1 MFHHLKD
8 KKIPIIYAVLFPL
21 LLISLIALGHYI
33 CSNISLNKYIVSIEG
48 ELAYYTLTTDKL
60 IAKVKNLTQ
69 NLSDRTV
76 QRDLYQQ
83 RYNEEKGRMDTFSYQ
98 ITDIKSTVGDLE
110 KLNQIDEELLMKYSK
125 VYFLN
130 ENYSPELLTKI
141 PSEYTYNTNKEYAF
155 HSKAWFFLKA
165 MLSDASASST
175 DLKII
180 SAYRSFYT
188 QGEVKSGYTM
198 IYGSGSNQFS
208 ADQGYSEH
216 QLGTTVDLTTSK
228 IGSSFTGFE
237 KTEAYQWLLDNA
249 YKYGFILS
257 YPKDNSYYQFEPWHW
272 RFVGRVLAAKLN
284 QDKKNFY
291 DLEQREID
299 LYRISFFD

>member
-1 MFHHLKD
+1 MLRMKNI
-8 KKIPIIYAVLFPL
+8 KIPIGYAIFIPL
-21 LLISLIALGHYI
+21 ILISFISLGYFI
-33 CSNISLNKYIVSIEG
+33 LSNLSLNKYIVSLEG
-48 ELAYYTLTTDKL
+48 KLAYYTLTTDKL
-60 IAKVKNLTQ
+60 IAKAKDLSQ

-83 RYNEEKGRMDTFSYQ
+83 RYNEEKNRMDNLSYQ
-98 ITDIKSTVGDLE
+98 IIDIKDTVGDLE

-125 VYFLN
+125 IYFLN
-130 ENYSPELLTKI
+130 ENYSPESLIKI

-155 HSKAWFFLKA
+155 HSKAWFFLKT

-188 QGEVKSGYTM
+188 QGEVKSGYNM
-198 IYGSGSNQFS
+198 IYGTGANKFS

-216 QLGTTVDLTTSK
+216 QLGTAVDLTTSK
-228 IGSSFTGFE
+228 IGGSFTGFE

-272 RFVGRVLAAKLN
+272 RFVGRVLAAKLH
-284 QDKKNFY
+284 QDGKSFY

>member
-1 MFHHLKD
+1 MNI
-8 KKIPIIYAVLFPL
+8 KKIEIPKSYAIFIPL
-21 LLISLIALGHYI
+21 LMISFIALGYFI
-33 CSNISLNKYIVSIEG
+33 CSNIDLNKYIVSLENRLVEYASTTHRLTNKIIE
-48 ELAYYTLTTDKL
+48 LS
-60 IAKVKNLTQ
+60 Q

-76 QRDLYQQ
+76 QRDIYQQ
-83 RYNEEKGRMDTFSYQ
+83 RYNEEKSKIDLFDSK
-98 ITDIKSTVGDLE
+98 ISDIKNTVGDLE
-110 KLNQIDEELLMKYSK
+110 KLNQIDEELLTKYSK

-130 ENYSPELLTKI
+130 ENYIPESLVKI
-141 PSEYTYNTNKEYAF
+141 PSKYTYNPEKEYSF
-155 HSKAWFFLKA
+155 HSKVWIFLEN
-165 MLSDASASST
+165 MLSDALASST

-188 QGEVKSGYTM
+188 QGEVKSTYTM

-216 QLGTTVDLTTSK
+216 QLGTTIDLTTSK
-228 IGSSFTGFE
+228 VGSSFTGFE
-237 KTEAYQWLLDNA
+237 KTQAYQWLLDNA

-257 YPKDNSYYQFEPWHW
+257 YPKDNNYYEFEPWHW
-272 RFVGRVLAAKLN
+272 RFVGRVLAAKLH
-284 QDKKNFY
+284 QDGKNFY